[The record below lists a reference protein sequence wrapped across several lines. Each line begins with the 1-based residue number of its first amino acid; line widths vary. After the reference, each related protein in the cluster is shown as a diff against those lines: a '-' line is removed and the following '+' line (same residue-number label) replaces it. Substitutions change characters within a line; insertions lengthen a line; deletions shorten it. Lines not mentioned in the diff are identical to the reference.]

1 MNFNGAEFFFW
12 TDTSI
17 FFTEV
22 SGELLFFL
30 WIESLLSL
38 VCHSSCVIDDC
49 QSLMAILRLTCCYLL
64 NLHFGLETSDHIVSL
79 LSVHLRLL
87 ESVQKF
93 LHTHETAAN
102 FDTRIFAVVHFDEN
116 FPLSKLVNTFWLS
129 QEHDFHFFF
138 LRISV
143 DEWSQCLIDRVI
155 LLGNVT
161 IKKCIN
167 ITLQIVN
174 GALRFVKLHLLLIK
188 FNLMFNL
195 NEFQLRL
202 KFILNSN
209 QFNQHRIN
217 LSINGKISKGF
228 YSKFI
233 WNR

>member
-1 MNFNGAEFFFW
+1 MLDF
-12 TDTSI
+12 
-17 FFTEV
+17 
-22 SGELLFFL
+22 
-30 WIESLLSL
+30 
-38 VCHSSCVIDDC
+38 
-49 QSLMAILRLTCCYLL
+49 
-64 NLHFGLETSDHIVSL
+64 HFGLETRDHIVSL
-79 LSVHLRLL
+79 ASLQLCLL
-87 ESVQKF
+87 KSIQKVCD
-93 LHTHETAAN
+93 THETATY
-102 FDTRIFAVVHFDEN
+102 FDTHVIAFLHFDEHS
-116 FPLSKLVNTFWLS
+116 PLSELVDTFGLS
-129 QEHDFHFFF
+129 QKHDFHFFF
-138 LRISV
+138 LRIGV
-143 DEWSQCLIDRVI
+143 DKGCQCLIDRVVR
-155 LLGNVT
+155 LGNVT

-233 WNR
+233 